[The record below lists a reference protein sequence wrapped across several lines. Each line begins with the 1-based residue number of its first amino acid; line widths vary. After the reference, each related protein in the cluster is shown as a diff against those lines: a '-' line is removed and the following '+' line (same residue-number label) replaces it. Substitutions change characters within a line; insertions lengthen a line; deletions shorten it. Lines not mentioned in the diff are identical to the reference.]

1 MIGGDARSWARVL
14 LVMVLVFSVTVAGCP
29 SDESDGSG
37 GYDRVD
43 GFPGPSGEDR
53 QDRTDGPDAAGLS
66 NTS

>member
-1 MIGGDARSWARVL
+1 MTGDDARPWAHVL
-14 LVMVLVFSVTVAGCP
+14 LVIALVLSVAVAGCP

-43 GFPGPSGEDR
+43 GVPDPPGEER
-53 QDRTDGPDAAGLS
+53 QDRTDGPDAAGPS